1 MNTYITLNE
10 LPNNVLDIYFKN
22 LNQKNPLKTANLD
35 VKFFSKRNQP
45 REIITSPFLR
55 LVYKKGNS
63 FYKIFNLY
71 KKSEL
76 LKMTQYDKI
85 FKLAIEKNFYENIA
99 LIDNFIYDHI
109 NKRIIGYKSPALNQI
124 NKINIK
130 KFLDLVKRVT
140 IQTKKY
146 NIVFTDFISQNIMEY
161 KDTYYIIDLESVTS
175 LDIYKKHKYK
185 INNKNCKL
193 YEKFIFTNYME
204 TSSPPQYKKIQ
215 ICNTTIKMIINNND
229 DAVCRNLNSKALGW
243 EAQSL
248 RLWYVLSKKSD
259 IIIDIG
265 SYTGIYSLF
274 SSKINKNA
282 SIYAFEICN
291 RNFKRLNDNIKENNC
306 NNIKSFL
313 KGVSDENGM
322 GSWCEGAYTEVPN
335 GLCSIN
341 YLATKRRGNQRGK
354 NIEIIKIDDVITINE
369 NLKYLIKMDIEGGE
383 DKALDGMEK
392 LITLCK
398 PHILIERDANWKH
411 GIELLMKIKKKY
423 NYNLFF
429 IDDNDLKIL
438 EIKFPLSSDVS
449 AKLRKLYNN
458 KCRNFLFTVLAEK
471 DINQVLSNYIF

>member
-193 YEKFIFTNYME
+193 YE
-204 TSSPPQYKKIQ
+204 Q
-215 ICNTTIKMIINNND
+215 
-229 DAVCRNLNSKALGW
+229 
-243 EAQSL
+243 
-248 RLWYVLSKKSD
+248 
-259 IIIDIG
+259 
-265 SYTGIYSLF
+265 
-274 SSKINKNA
+274 
-282 SIYAFEICN
+282 
-291 RNFKRLNDNIKENNC
+291 NI
-306 NNIKSFL
+306 L
-313 KGVSDENGM
+313 
-322 GSWCEGAYTEVPN
+322 
-335 GLCSIN
+335 
-341 YLATKRRGNQRGK
+341 
-354 NIEIIKIDDVITINE
+354 
-369 NLKYLIKMDIEGGE
+369 
-383 DKALDGMEK
+383 
-392 LITLCK
+392 
-398 PHILIERDANWKH
+398 
-411 GIELLMKIKKKY
+411 
-423 NYNLFF
+423 
-429 IDDNDLKIL
+429 
-438 EIKFPLSSDVS
+438 
-449 AKLRKLYNN
+449 
-458 KCRNFLFTVLAEK
+458 
-471 DINQVLSNYIF
+471 